1 MLLTLVHNITLLIA
15 LSVIWGPILT
25 LRKNY
30 PNTYRVFSGLL
41 FGLSAI
47 AAMSTPLVF
56 EEGIIYD
63 GRSVVIAL
71 SGLYGGGVASLIA
84 SLIAGSYRIILGGP
98 GVYAGVASVIVSA
111 LSGLVVRRIFKN
123 EPTTIPLYGIVLFAV
138 ITHVLV
144 LLCQLLLPWPRGITV
159 IATIGIQYLIVLSSG
174 LCAIALIFK
183 TIENRTLALQNLQA
197 SADLLHDVLSVN
209 PSVVFSMDPSTKT
222 ITWISPNVEVVL
234 GYKQDDI
241 INTPLNTYIHKDD
254 VLFYDKMFEE
264 PGDNNFIS
272 VECRIITLY
281 QTVVWGDIKIRVIRD
296 EKGKIAALF
305 GSISDITQRKKVE
318 HELKESE
325 ERYRTIFK
333 NSKAVMLIIDPDTGD
348 IVDANE
354 AAVEFYGW
362 SRKELQSMQIQQIN
376 TLTPE
381 EIKARMEEA
390 RACKRVYF
398 EFKHRRKDGNIRD
411 VDVYSSAITIKGK
424 QYLFSIIHDV
434 TAKRQAE
441 EALKKS
447 EELFRLI
454 FQNAPMGIYA
464 FDENGVIT
472 ACNDNFV
479 KIIGSFREALI
490 GLNTLKL
497 PDERVVDAV
506 NKCLQ
511 GIQSEYNGWYKS
523 VTADKI
529 TPARALFS
537 PLIVENK
544 IVGGLAIVEDMTYQ
558 LEAEAQKEK
567 LEEQLRQAQKLEAI
581 GRLVGGIAHDFN
593 NILSI
598 ISGYAEL
605 IKIKIEKD
613 NPIYSDLEEI
623 SNATK
628 RSAEIVRQL
637 LTFSRQQKVNP
648 IRVNPNY
655 IIMSNE
661 KMLAAMVG
669 ENVKVQLELADDV
682 YDIWIDT
689 TTFVQILTNL
699 ASNSRDAIKD
709 VGNIKIITKNRYLDE
724 EFCTMHP
731 GCKPGDYAMIQFIDD
746 GSGMDKETL
755 ERLFEPFFTT
765 KEVGKGTG
773 LGLSTVYGIVKQFNG
788 FINVYSEPGKGTV
801 VNIFFPKYVEQLPEV
816 QLSGHVR
823 DNGRTE
829 DRGIGISKNKILV
842 VEDDLI
848 ILDMIK
854 KMLLLLD
861 QEVDAFSDPLEML
874 QVAENYKNNIDILIT
889 DIVMPQMNGI
899 ELFNRLKLIIP
910 DMKVIFISGYSDD
923 SYRELMNDSKP
934 SVFLQKP
941 FTIDDLRDALLKLDQ
956 SSEQ

>member
-1 MLLTLVHNITLLIA
+1 MLITLIHNITLLIT
-15 LSVIWGPILT
+15 LSVVWGPILL

-30 PNTYRVFSGLL
+30 PNTYRILTGFL
-41 FGLSAI
+41 FGFSAI

-71 SGLYGGGVASLIA
+71 SGLYGGGIASLIA
-84 SLIAGSYRIILGGP
+84 SLIAGSYRIFLGGA
-98 GVYAGVASVIVSA
+98 GVYAGVASIVVSA
-111 LSGLVVRRIFKN
+111 LSGLFVRRIFKN
-123 EPTTIPLYGIVLFAV
+123 EPTNIPLYVIILFAV

-144 LLCQLLLPWPRGITV
+144 LLCQLLLPWPRGLTV
-159 IATIGIQYLIVLSSG
+159 IATIGIQYLIILSSG

-197 SADLLHDVLSVN
+197 GADLLQDVLSVN
-209 PSVVFSMDPSTKT
+209 PSIVFSMDPSTKT
-222 ITWISPNVEVVL
+222 IAWISPNVEIVL
-234 GYKQDDI
+234 GYKQDEI
-241 INTPLNTYIHKDD
+241 INTPLYRYIHNED
-254 VLFYDKMFEE
+254 VLIYEKMFEE
-264 PGDNNFIS
+264 LGDNNFIS
-272 VECRIITLY
+272 AECRIITIF
-281 QTVVWGDIKIRVIRD
+281 QTIVWGDIKIRVIRNARGEID
-296 EKGKIAALF
+296 ALF

-318 HELKESE
+318 NELKESE
-325 ERYRTIFK
+325 QRYRTIFK
-333 NSKAVMLIIDPDTGD
+333 NSKAVMLIINPDTGD
-348 IVDANE
+348 IVDAND
-354 AAVEFYGW
+354 AAAEFYGW

-376 TLTPE
+376 TLNPK
-381 EIKARMEEA
+381 EIKERMEEA
-390 RACKRVYF
+390 RSCKRVYF
-398 EFKHRRKDGNIRD
+398 EFKHRKKDGSICD

-434 TAKRQAE
+434 TAKRKAE
-441 EALKKS
+441 EAVKKS

-454 FQNAPMGIYA
+454 FHNAPMGIYA

-479 KIIGSFREALI
+479 KIIGSSREALV

-497 PDERVVDAV
+497 PDQQVVDAV
-506 NKCLQ
+506 SKCLQ

-523 VTADKI
+523 VTANKV
-529 TPARALFS
+529 TPIRALFS
-537 PLIVENK
+537 PLIVGNK
-544 IVGGLAIVEDMTYQ
+544 IIGGLAIVEDRTYYID
-558 LEAEAQKEK
+558 AEAQKEK
-567 LEEQLRQAQKLEAI
+567 LGEQLRQAQKLEAI

-605 IKIKIEKD
+605 IKIKIDKD
-613 NPIYSDLEEI
+613 SQIYPDLEEI
-623 SNATK
+623 LQATK

-648 IRVNPNY
+648 IRVNPNH
-655 IIMSNE
+655 IIRSNQ
-661 KMLAAMVG
+661 KMLSAMVG
-669 ENVKVQLELADDV
+669 ENITVQQELADDV

-699 ASNSRDAIKD
+699 ASNARDAIKD
-709 VGNIKIITKNRYLDE
+709 IGNIKIVTKNKYLDE
-724 EFCTMHP
+724 KFCTMHP
-731 GCKPGDYAMIQFIDD
+731 GSQPGDYAMIQFIDD

-755 ERLFEPFFTT
+755 ERIFEPFFTT

-788 FINVYSEPGKGTV
+788 IINIYSEPGKGTV
-801 VNIFFPKYVEQLPEV
+801 VNIFFPKYVEQLPVV
-816 QLSGHVR
+816 QLSGGAR

-829 DRGIGISKNKILV
+829 DKGIGISKNNIIV
-842 VEDDLI
+842 VEDDLN

-861 QEVDAFSDPLEML
+861 QEVEAFNDPLEIL
-874 QVAENYKNNIDILIT
+874 QVADNYKNKINLLIT
-889 DIVMPQMNGI
+889 DIVMPQINGI
-899 ELFNRLKLIIP
+899 ELYNKLKLIIP
-910 DMKVIFISGYSDD
+910 HLKVIFISGYSDD
-923 SYRELMNDSKP
+923 AYRELMNDSVP

-941 FTIDDLRDALLKLDQ
+941 FTIDDLKDALEKIGSKL
-956 SSEQ
+956 